1 MESQRVD
8 TIEAASWL
16 GLKPG
21 TLEVWRSLGRGPRF
35 LKIGRK
41 VFYKIEDLELFANAH
56 VVETIDSRELKD
68 RQTKFES
75 SKEVI

>member
-8 TIEAASWL
+8 TIEAASRL

>member
-1 MESQRVD
+1 MEKQRED
-8 TIEAASWL
+8 TIEAATRL

-56 VVETIDSRELKD
+56 LVETVDSMELQG
-68 RQTKFES
+68 RQK
-75 SKEVI
+75 

>member
-1 MESQRVD
+1 MEKQRVD
-8 TIEAASWL
+8 TIEAATRL

-56 VVETIDSRELKD
+56 VVETVDSMELQG
-68 RQTKFES
+68 RQK
-75 SKEVI
+75 